1 MRRKWLLAATV
12 AAVATVAV
20 TGSAVAT
27 TAGAQGTEPDGLALS
42 APTGD
47 RPVGTTTLQLTDP
60 DRADI
65 WVPRERRQL
74 MVSMYYPAKSG
85 TGETAPYMTAAESR
99 LFLERPAPDAPPEA
113 LAGVRTNAVAA
124 ARPDN
129 RGGELPLVVLS
140 PGFTF
145 PRATLTGLSE
155 ELASRGYIVALV
167 GHNYEAPTTMLDG
180 HTNECLACD
189 ASDGR
194 QVVDNRAEDLSFVLD
209 ELTKKRSPWRGSK
222 LIDEDDVAVG
232 GHSIGGAAAHTT
244 MRSDRRF
251 DAGFNLDGSFQP
263 EKGKKLKR
271 PFMMVGA
278 EKHGQPGADAS
289 WDDRW
294 DKLTGWKRWLTV
306 TGTGHGSMTDVSY
319 LGTQIGVPQ
328 QELDG
333 ERCDEIARDYI
344 SAFADTHLR
353 DEEAPILDGPTDGNK
368 EVEFHNP

>member
-167 GHNYEAPTTMLDG
+167 GHNYEAPMTMADG
-180 HTNECLACD
+180 HTNECLACGEK
-189 ASDGR
+189 DGEK
-194 QVVDNRAEDLSFVLD
+194 VTKNRAADLSFVVD
-209 ELTKKRSPWRGSK
+209 ELTGRSSPWRGSK
-222 LIDEDDVAVG
+222 LIDDGDIAVG
-232 GHSIGGAAAHTT
+232 GHSMGGASAHTV
-244 MRSDRRF
+244 MRADRRF
-251 DAGFNLDGSFQP
+251 DAGFNLDGSFHP
-263 EKGKKLKR
+263 EEGEKLDR
-271 PFMMVGA
+271 PFLMLGA
-278 EKHGQPGADAS
+278 EKHGKPGVDAS

-294 DKLTGWKRWLTV
+294 GKLTGWKRWLSV
-306 TGTGHGSMTDVSY
+306 TGTGHSSMTDVAY
-319 LGTQIGVPQ
+319 LGPAIGVPQ

-333 ERCDEIARDYI
+333 RRCDAIARDYLP
-344 SAFADTHLR
+344 AFVGAQLR
-353 DEEAPILDGPTDGNK
+353 GEDAPILDGPDDDHP